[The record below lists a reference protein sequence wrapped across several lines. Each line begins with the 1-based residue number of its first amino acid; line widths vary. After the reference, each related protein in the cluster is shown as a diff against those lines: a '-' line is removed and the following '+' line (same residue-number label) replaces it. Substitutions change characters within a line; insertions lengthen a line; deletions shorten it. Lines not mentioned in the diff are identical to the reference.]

1 MVILH
6 GGFWRSSYGAELG
19 APLAADLARRGYL
32 VWNLEYRRVGSGGGW
47 PNTLADVAAGIDHLA
62 VLKAGSGQPKIDLTR
77 IDLTRV
83 VAIGHSAGG
92 HLATWAA
99 GRSKLPATAP
109 GASPVVPL
117 TGVVS
122 QAGVLD
128 LERAAREKVGG
139 TAVPDLLG
147 GSIEQVAQRYAEA
160 SPQAQ
165 LPIQVPVRC
174 VHGPGDETV
183 PFDQSVEYVKAAK
196 AAGDDAELLSVPGGH
211 FAPIDTGSKAWATVV
226 DLLPEL
232 MQMR

>member
-1 MVILH
+1 VTSASRPADSAIPVRHAYGPYPAQYGELYLPTLQRKPGTVVILH
-6 GGFWRSSYGAELG
+6 GGFWRSSYGAEFG

-62 VLKAGSGQPKIDLTR
+62 VLKASRNRPDIDPTSIDLTS
-77 IDLTRV
+77 V

-109 GASPVVPL
+109 GANPVVPL

-128 LERAAREKVGG
+128 LARAAREKVGG

-147 GSIEQVAQRYAEA
+147 GSFEQVAQRYAEA

-165 LPIQVPVRC
+165 LPVQVPVRC
-174 VHGPGDETV
+174 VHGPEDETV
-183 PFDQSVEYVKAAK
+183 PFDQSVEYV
-196 AAGDDAELLSVPGGH
+196 
-211 FAPIDTGSKAWATVV
+211 
-226 DLLPEL
+226 
-232 MQMR
+232 